1 MDTATADVIP
11 AVIPPVTPVLSSE
24 EFAKEVYRLRQEG
37 LGYQV
42 IAKRLNSYPM
52 KIKRVCDSFVTKT
65 AEMLNVSL
73 RPVNAVTVQDR
84 LKQLAPEC
92 VESVNDL
99 RSDKSSDIKLRAS
112 QDILNRAGFMPVQ
125 KNLNVLIIDDMTPSQ
140 RKEALINLLASK
152 GIVIP
157 IAPDANTQHTINIL
171 PITNDVS
178 TDVATSNNNQ

>member
-1 MDTATADVIP
+1 MYYMDTITATDT
-11 AVIPPVTPVLSSE
+11 VTPTVTPCDNLEANILKLRESNLS
-24 EFAKEVYRLRQEG
+24 YG
-37 LGYQV
+37 D
-42 IAKRLNSYPM
+42 IAKRLHTNKM
-52 KIKRVCDSFVTKT
+52 KVKRTCDATVTTLAKKYDVT
-65 AEMLNVSL
+65 L
-73 RPVNAVTVQDR
+73 RPVDHATVTER